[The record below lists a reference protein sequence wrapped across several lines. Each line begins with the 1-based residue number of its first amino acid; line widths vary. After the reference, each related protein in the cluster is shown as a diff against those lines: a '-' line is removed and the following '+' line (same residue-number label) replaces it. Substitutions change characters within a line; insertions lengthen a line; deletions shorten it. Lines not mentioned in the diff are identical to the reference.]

1 MNETIEDRIETLRN
15 SLSEK
20 LIGIRKLYERGGH
33 DDWYADFLLNKE
45 AEYKYFLKSLDNIL
59 VPGTHRLLWP

>member
-15 SLSEK
+15 SLSVK
-20 LIGIRKLYERGGH
+20 LVGIRNLHDRGGH
-33 DDWYADFLLNKE
+33 DQWYEDFLLNKE

-59 VPGTHRLLWP
+59 VPGTHRLTWP